1 VPSGGHARSGPPP
14 DPNALRRDRDR
25 AEWRH
30 LPASGRE
37 GPAPDWPLTRASP
50 RETELWTDEWRR
62 PQAIVWEQNHQ
73 EREVALY
80 VRALVVA
87 ERPKATTS
95 ARLLVMRQLDALGLT
110 TAGLRS
116 NRWIIDAEA
125 QQQVT
130 RTDDPDHAST
140 KARFRSI
147 AGGVAS

>member
-1 VPSGGHARSGPPP
+1 MPSGGHARSGPSP
-14 DPNALRRDRDR
+14 DPMSLRRDRDK

-50 RETELWTDEWRR
+50 RETELWIDEWRR
-62 PQAIVWEQNHQ
+62 PQAIVWEENGQAQ
-73 EREVALY
+73 EVALY

-116 NRWIIDAEA
+116 NRWIIDQAKE
-125 QQQVT
+125 QVT

>member
-1 VPSGGHARSGPPP
+1 MS
-14 DPNALRRDRDR
+14 LRRDRDK

-80 VRALVVA
+80 VRALAVA

-116 NRWIIDAEA
+116 NRWIIDQAKE
-125 QQQVT
+125 QVT

>member
-1 VPSGGHARSGPPP
+1 MPSGGHARSGPPP
-14 DPNALRRDRDR
+14 DPNAIRRDRDK
-25 AEWRH
+25 AEGRH
-30 LPASGRE
+30 PPASGRE

-50 RETELWTDEWRR
+50 REIALWEGEWRR
-62 PQAIVWEQNHQ
+62 PQAIVWEENGQAQ
-73 EREVALY
+73 EVALY

-116 NRWIIDAEA
+116 NRWIIDQAKE
-125 QQQVT
+125 QVT
-130 RTDDPDHAST
+130 RPDDPDHASA